1 MPQYLSNWYFS
12 TLHQVYPILDPDLP
26 FLTRPPR
33 WADASPFEAF
43 TLNMVYSIAC
53 HCLPGNNTQ
62 LTFLSETFYR
72 EALAHADKVTAE
84 LNLEALQGV
93 VLLALRSLFD
103 SQEGSLGQQVAFAHR
118 LEVELSAKE
127 MDETSSALDTLR
139 SAIYCIG
146 SQMATGLDRPSGL
159 AEPSRFRNGLPFDEL
174 DAALVLAAHTAESTP
189 LVTAAEK
196 ETAFLIR
203 PNAEA
208 ALQLLA
214 TYDQEDMIFNVFTPH
229 WAYKAGVF
237 LLAESTDD
245 SRLKGYM
252 LASTVLERCALK
264 WPNSR
269 SLQETLR
276 ALASPSKHETSFT
289 RSNGP

>member
-1 MPQYLSNWYFS
+1 MVADTLRYIASLVDHLQALEGTQDKKTDKREAAELQSTLTFDQQSFVHVRGALRYLGGQAPLGTPANPASESANGLRTKSSPPLVQIPWSMSIDGGMPQYLSDRYFA
-12 TLHQVYPILDPDLP
+12 TLHQVYPILNPDSP

-62 LTFLSETFYR
+62 LTLLSETFYR

-159 AEPSRFRNGLPFDEL
+159 AEPVS
-174 DAALVLAAHTAESTP
+174 
-189 LVTAAEK
+189 
-196 ETAFLIR
+196 
-203 PNAEA
+203 
-208 ALQLLA
+208 
-214 TYDQEDMIFNVFTPH
+214 
-229 WAYKAGVF
+229 KASVR
-237 LLAESTDD
+237 D
-245 SRLKGYM
+245 
-252 LASTVLERCALK
+252 
-264 WPNSR
+264 
-269 SLQETLR
+269 
-276 ALASPSKHETSFT
+276 TSC
-289 RSNGP
+289 

>member
-1 MPQYLSNWYFS
+1 L
-12 TLHQVYPILDPDLP
+12 
-26 FLTRPPR
+26 
-33 WADASPFEAF
+33 
-43 TLNMVYSIAC
+43 
-53 HCLPGNNTQ
+53 
-62 LTFLSETFYR
+62 YR
-72 EALAHADKVTAE
+72 I
-84 LNLEALQGV
+84 Q
-93 VLLALRSLFD
+93 
-103 SQEGSLGQQVAFAHR
+103 
-118 LEVELSAKE
+118 
-127 MDETSSALDTLR
+127 
-139 SAIYCIG
+139 
-146 SQMATGLDRPSGL
+146 
-159 AEPSRFRNGLPFDEL
+159 SRFRNGLPFDEL
-174 DAALVLAAHTAESTP
+174 DAALVPAAHTTEPTP

-229 WAYKAGVF
+229 WAYKAGVI

-276 ALASPSKHETSFT
+276 ALASPSKHQTSFA